1 MKPVGYYVQRHSG
14 LFPAPYPQNH
24 SKLERICQIFHLL
37 GIFVAKCLQDGRL
50 VDIPLS
56 RSFFK
61 LMCTPPKLEVAVDV
75 LHLEQSHEEGPTN
88 EDDVKVDSNIDNQL
102 HSSQELSDKE
112 VAFQEML
119 FESSSDK
126 IMSAAM
132 AMDDVCAS
140 TAGDPEKG
148 TAEMESLDA
157 TNCDTESYTSY
168 ELPWYAGIL
177 DNQDFETV
185 YPHHAKLHRHLTQLV
200 NEHNKIRG
208 NTSLTELEKQK
219 AEEELYLKMEGTDTP
234 VKLEDLG

>member
-1 MKPVGYYVQRHSG
+1 MKPVGYYVQRQSG

-24 SKLERICQIFHLL
+24 SKLERICQVFQLL

-56 RSFFK
+56 RPFFK
-61 LMCTPPKLEVAVDV
+61 LLCTPPKLEVTIGVH
-75 LHLEQSHEEGPTN
+75 HLEQSHEEGPTN
-88 EDDVKVDSNIDNQL
+88 EDDVKVDSNIDNQS

-119 FESSSDK
+119 LESSSDK

-148 TAEMESLDA
+148 TVEMESLDA
-157 TNCDTESYTSY
+157 TNCDTEAYTSY

-177 DNQDFETV
+177 DNQDFEIV
-185 YPHHAKLHRHLTQLV
+185 YPHYAKLHCHLTQLV
-200 NEHNKIRG
+200 NEHNKICE
-208 NTSLTELEKQK
+208 NTSLTEFEKQK
-219 AEEELYLKMEGTDTP
+219 AEEELYLQMEGTDTP